1 MNDAEAKAY
10 ASSDFE
16 DYSKSAYMLVYEKKL
31 KSELR
36 QVVKQPEG
44 VEDTIEL
51 VKFNEMPKQMPEWI
65 SESIK

>member
-51 VKFNEMPKQMPEWI
+51 VKFNEMPK
-65 SESIK
+65 